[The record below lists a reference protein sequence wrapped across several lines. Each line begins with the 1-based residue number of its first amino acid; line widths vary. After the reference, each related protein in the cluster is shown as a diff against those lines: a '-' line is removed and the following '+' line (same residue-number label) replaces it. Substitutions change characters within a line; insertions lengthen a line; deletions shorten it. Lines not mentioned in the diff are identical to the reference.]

1 MSYSFNWDCTLPI
14 NNIADIVSLN
24 IVPNTKAHDEGD
36 YLSLRGDVSIDG
48 EYLTTEGTQKTF
60 SEHIPLDIT
69 LPNSGK
75 KGDINA
81 DITNFDYD
89 VKGDNSLALSL
100 NLTLEGYDLG
110 DVVKLV
116 DEDHHEEDSQTQA
129 PVMFNK
135 GAEVAKSEVCEV
147 VELEP
152 AVGEV
157 NEIEV
162 VEDDSD
168 YIDFDEVVFDHQ
180 PMHEAIDPMLAE
192 ERKEAL
198 TDKIKKVIEKQT
210 ATVSDSTVKNVVE
223 PTKETEVTVV
233 EPVVGEEVKVEK
245 EHHKAVPEIPVVHQE
260 VEVEETEE
268 VLPFPIKKEN
278 AAEVTVKPQQ
288 KSEIFDMLYSL
299 EGEHPITNDSVED
312 VVETVVEAP
321 QPVEEAELLEVAEKM
336 EELAPNTSVSVVSNE
351 DSIAN
356 QFSDGESIL
365 KIIFVQEEETTI
377 TNICT
382 KYGVSE
388 KEIYNKDELATPL
401 RCGDRVMIN
410 YGKLR

>member
-1 MSYSFNWDCTLPI
+1 M
-14 NNIADIVSLN
+14 
-24 IVPNTKAHDEGD
+24 
-36 YLSLRGDVSIDG
+36 
-48 EYLTTEGTQKTF
+48 
-60 SEHIPLDIT
+60 
-69 LPNSGK
+69 
-75 KGDINA
+75 
-81 DITNFDYD
+81 
-89 VKGDNSLALSL
+89 
-100 NLTLEGYDLG
+100 
-110 DVVKLV
+110 
-116 DEDHHEEDSQTQA
+116 
-129 PVMFNK
+129 
-135 GAEVAKSEVCEV
+135 
-147 VELEP
+147 
-152 AVGEV
+152 
-157 NEIEV
+157 
-162 VEDDSD
+162 
-168 YIDFDEVVFDHQ
+168 
-180 PMHEAIDPMLAE
+180 
-192 ERKEAL
+192 
-198 TDKIKKVIEKQT
+198 
-210 ATVSDSTVKNVVE
+210 
-223 PTKETEVTVV
+223 
-233 EPVVGEEVKVEK
+233 
-245 EHHKAVPEIPVVHQE
+245 
-260 VEVEETEE
+260 
-268 VLPFPIKKEN
+268 LPFPIKKEN

-312 VVETVVEAP
+312 VVETVVEAT

>member
-1 MSYSFNWDCTLPI
+1 M
-14 NNIADIVSLN
+14 
-24 IVPNTKAHDEGD
+24 PNTKAHDEGD

-60 SEHIPLDIT
+60 TEHIPLDIT

-89 VKGDNSLALSL
+89 VK
-100 NLTLEGYDLG
+100 
-110 DVVKLV
+110 
-116 DEDHHEEDSQTQA
+116 
-129 PVMFNK
+129 
-135 GAEVAKSEVCEV
+135 
-147 VELEP
+147 
-152 AVGEV
+152 
-157 NEIEV
+157 
-162 VEDDSD
+162 DDSD

-210 ATVSDSTVKNVVE
+210 ATVSDSTVENVVE

-260 VEVEETEE
+260 VEVEETDE

-288 KSEIFDMLYSL
+288 KSEIFDMLYSI

-312 VVETVVEAP
+312 VVETVVEAT

>member
-1 MSYSFNWDCTLPI
+1 
-14 NNIADIVSLN
+14 
-24 IVPNTKAHDEGD
+24 
-36 YLSLRGDVSIDG
+36 
-48 EYLTTEGTQKTF
+48 
-60 SEHIPLDIT
+60 
-69 LPNSGK
+69 
-75 KGDINA
+75 
-81 DITNFDYD
+81 
-89 VKGDNSLALSL
+89 
-100 NLTLEGYDLG
+100 
-110 DVVKLV
+110 
-116 DEDHHEEDSQTQA
+116 
-129 PVMFNK
+129 MFNK

-147 VELEP
+147 VEVEP
-152 AVGEV
+152 AVEEV

-210 ATVSDSTVKNVVE
+210 ATVSDSTVENVVE

-260 VEVEETEE
+260 VEVEETDE

-299 EGEHPITNDSVED
+299 E
-312 VVETVVEAP
+312 
-321 QPVEEAELLEVAEKM
+321 EKM